1 MVKEISGLKR
11 EVKRAKLFEI
21 QRLVRRIR
29 QLANKKGTE
38 AQLKKNQRKVERFEK
53 EMEFLK
59 DVEVAEIIR
68 RIRSKEEDHNGHVD
82 QELEVTQE
90 NIDLQKRAID
100 RIINSTKLREFLEK
114 IAAEE
119 KDSVES
125 EQRGKEADATPIK
138 KKKRKNV
145 KDKTAKSFASSE
157 PQAKEEDEGN
167 SSSDEKVLRQQ
178 KASKQKPTMDTRLIS
193 GIDPDLEEFEDD
205 NAYSPSSDFSE
216 SDEGEDSDD
225 ISSLGLKPK
234 GLESCFVET
243 MSGLKKETSN
253 GKSKQGKE
261 KRKEAN
267 KKGKTNRKGQR
278 ARQQMW
284 EKIHG
289 KSAKHLHKNKT
300 ELSSKE
306 SKEPKKKQINEKT
319 QHAIKRK
326 DDNEM
331 LHPSW
336 EATKRRRLQ
345 ESTKVE
351 FKGEKIRF
359 DDSE

>member
-11 EVKRAKLFEI
+11 EAKRAKLFEI

-38 AQLKKNQRKVERFEK
+38 AQVKKNQRKVERFEK

-59 DVEVAEIIR
+59 DVEVAEIIS
-68 RIRSKEEDHNGHVD
+68 RIKSKEEDEDGHVD
-82 QELEVTQE
+82 QELEVSQE

-100 RIINSTKLREFLEK
+100 RIINSTKLQEFLEK

-119 KDSVES
+119 KDSEEA
-125 EQRGKEADATPIK
+125 EQRNRDADAVPK
-138 KKKRKNV
+138 KRQRKNV
-145 KDKTAKSFASSE
+145 KDKRAKSFASSE
-157 PQAKEEDEGN
+157 LQAKEEYEDN

-178 KASKQKPTMDTRLIS
+178 KTSKQKATMNTSLTS
-193 GIDPDLEEFEDD
+193 GINPDVEEFEDD
-205 NAYSPSSDFSE
+205 NAHLSSSDFSE
-216 SDEGEDSDD
+216 SDVGEGNDD

-234 GLESCFVET
+234 GLESCFVQT
-243 MSGLKKETSN
+243 MSSLKKETSDR
-253 GKSKQGKE
+253 KSKQGKE
-261 KRKEAN
+261 KGKEAH
-267 KKGKTNRKGQR
+267 KKEKKNRKGQR

-289 KSAKHLHKNKT
+289 KTAKHLNKKKT

-306 SKEPKKKQINEKT
+306 SKEPKKQKNVKT
-319 QHAIKRK
+319 QPSLKRK
-326 DDNEM
+326 DDNQM

-345 ESTKVE
+345 ESAKVE

>member
-11 EVKRAKLFEI
+11 EAKRAKLFEI

-38 AQLKKNQRKVERFEK
+38 AQVKKNQRKVERFEK

-59 DVEVAEIIR
+59 DVEVAEIIS
-68 RIRSKEEDHNGHVD
+68 RIKSKEEDEDGHVD
-82 QELEVTQE
+82 QELEVSQE

-100 RIINSTKLREFLEK
+100 RIINSTKLQEFLEK

-119 KDSVES
+119 KDSEEA
-125 EQRGKEADATPIK
+125 EQRSRDTDAAPIK
-138 KKKRKNV
+138 KKQRKNV
-145 KDKTAKSFASSE
+145 NNKTAKSFATSE
-157 PQAKEEDEGN
+157 PQAKGEDEDNN
-167 SSSDEKVLRQQ
+167 SSSDEKVPRQQ
-178 KASKQKPTMDTRLIS
+178 KASKQKATMNTSLTS

-205 NAYSPSSDFSE
+205 NAYSPTSDFSE
-216 SDEGEDSDD
+216 SDFGEDSDD

-234 GLESCFVET
+234 GLESCFVQT
-243 MSGLKKETSN
+243 MSGLKKETLK

-261 KRKEAN
+261 KGTEGN
-267 KKGKTNRKGQR
+267 KKGKKNRKGQR
-278 ARQQMW
+278 ARQQIW
-284 EKIHG
+284 QKIHG
-289 KSAKHLHKNKT
+289 KSAKHLHKKKT
-300 ELSSKE
+300 ELNSKE
-306 SKEPKKKQINEKT
+306 RKEPKKQINVKT
-319 QHAIKRK
+319 QPSLKRK
-326 DDNEM
+326 DDNQM

-345 ESTKVE
+345 ESAKVE